1 MVHCLTS
8 DEFWYVNI
16 FSANKVAILCSVD
29 LLHCLLNCITETIQ
43 VAEGHRYSP
52 LGHMMASPALKKI
65 THTLLIAALLN
76 FADYLHHY
84 CNSLLLLLCILVKTS
99 YA

>member
-43 VAEGHRYSP
+43 VTEGHRYSP
-52 LGHMMASPALKKI
+52 LGPHDGQPCTEKNH
-65 THTLLIAALLN
+65 TH
-76 FADYLHHY
+76 
-84 CNSLLLLLCILVKTS
+84 C
-99 YA
+99 